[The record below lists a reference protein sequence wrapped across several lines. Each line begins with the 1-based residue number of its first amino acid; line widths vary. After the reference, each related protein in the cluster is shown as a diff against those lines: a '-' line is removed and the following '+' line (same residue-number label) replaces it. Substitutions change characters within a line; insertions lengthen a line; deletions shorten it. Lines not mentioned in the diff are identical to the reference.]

1 MSTCLKKEE
10 VLTVPAR
17 KANVVDTTGAGDTL
31 NGAFSVRIAA
41 GDDVKSALAYANV
54 AAILSTEKFGA
65 QTGMPTAEEVETAL
79 KILNGESVEKEIP
92 VEMELIT
99 K

>member
-1 MSTCLKKEE
+1 MPENGE

-41 GDDVKSALAYANV
+41 GDDMKSALTYANV
-54 AAILSTEKFGA
+54 AASL
-65 QTGMPTAEEVETAL
+65 PRR
-79 KILNGESVEKEIP
+79 NSVHRQECRQQKKLP
-92 VEMELIT
+92 MN
-99 K
+99 